1 MITEQDVEE
10 ALDYLRDSA
19 QEYSQWRALERYY
32 EHKLKRIESIEFVN
46 VDKGAVEFKRMVA
59 RASENYG
66 QCLEDYKDAK
76 YNSELLSAKR
86 MGAQLTISYYQTYT
100 RAKVGGY

>member
-1 MITEQDVEE
+1 
-10 ALDYLRDSA
+10 
-19 QEYSQWRALERYY
+19 
-32 EHKLKRIESIEFVN
+32 
-46 VDKGAVEFKRMVA
+46 MVA